1 MRNQRSKTQKL
12 PTSYNEGWQKA
23 LANQD
28 FFEIEAI
35 KHLVNSFGNPRLPDK
50 PDTDRQQVSY
60 FKINI

>member
-35 KHLVNSFGNPRLPDK
+35 KHLVNNFENPILSDRS
-50 PDTDRQQVSY
+50 DTDRQHVSY